1 MKHITTVS
9 STVGWAW
16 GKKYSTY
23 TKNILVSC
31 YLFTIETTTFVMF
44 LLYVVLFIQLW
55 NKITTIIH
63 LRRSSSPGIEICF
76 FYQPVVSL
84 MINSLTTSGKPWI
97 FFSASNKKMPS
108 RFTIFKWIFR
118 WKNLKQILPQGFF
131 CFDWHTHLEHTTSL
145 ALDHPHCS
153 PVKCQSSSTSRGHV
167 SCYITYIHVFS
178 MFFPPLLM

>member
-1 MKHITTVS
+1 MEQDYDNHS
-9 STVGWAW
+9 PST
-16 GKKYSTY
+16 
-23 TKNILVSC
+23 ILISGNRN
-31 YLFTIETTTFVMF
+31 MF
-44 LLYVVLFIQLW
+44 
-55 NKITTIIH
+55 
-63 LRRSSSPGIEICF
+63 C

-84 MINSLTTSGKPWI
+84 MINSMTTSGKLWI

-131 CFDWHTHLEHTTSL
+131 CFDWHTRLEHTTSL

-167 SCYITYIHVFS
+167 SCYITYIYVFS